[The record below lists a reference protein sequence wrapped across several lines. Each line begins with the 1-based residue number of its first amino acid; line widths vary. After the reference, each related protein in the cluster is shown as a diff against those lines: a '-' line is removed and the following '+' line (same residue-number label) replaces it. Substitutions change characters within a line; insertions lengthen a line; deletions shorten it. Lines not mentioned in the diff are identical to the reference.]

1 MDQIYKLTP
10 KEFADML
17 KFSTSYI
24 RKLRLAKK
32 LEGWYTVIDGKY
44 FYRVPDKDRPNL
56 VSETPHQNPKFTGSR
71 FRPKKYKSLY
81 YKKKGRRR
89 HLPATEDTNYHNAR
103 NGWQLEQLNN
113 LRQMARI
120 KGELEKD
127 ELLEITPE
135 IFQIARERHIKNKRL
150 NAERKA
156 REERLKTDE
165 GRKEE
170 RWKVLKQRAE
180 IMDSHYEAED
190 RKGGWYNQ
198 STGQYE
204 KPHDPW
210 ADKKYY

>member
-56 VSETPHQNPKFTGSR
+56 VSETPHQNPKFTGSQ

-135 IFQIARERHIKNKRL
+135 IFHLGVSFLLSNSSTHLLTRNQGNRQSYLCWTFAIHQTLVVAIA
-150 NAERKA
+150 
-156 REERLKTDE
+156 
-165 GRKEE
+165 
-170 RWKVLKQRAE
+170 
-180 IMDSHYEAED
+180 
-190 RKGGWYNQ
+190 
-198 STGQYE
+198 
-204 KPHDPW
+204 
-210 ADKKYY
+210 